1 MRWLVTREVNKHTY
15 LASCHHVGEFG
26 MLIDCQAQNVVTVFY
41 IETLAGC
48 EETHPTPTH
57 THTQIQ
63 KIQTRICYT
72 CSQVGNSYTVRDS
85 P

>member
-57 THTQIQ
+57 THTHRYRKYKHVYVILAL
-63 KIQTRICYT
+63 R
-72 CSQVGNSYTVRDS
+72 
-85 P
+85 